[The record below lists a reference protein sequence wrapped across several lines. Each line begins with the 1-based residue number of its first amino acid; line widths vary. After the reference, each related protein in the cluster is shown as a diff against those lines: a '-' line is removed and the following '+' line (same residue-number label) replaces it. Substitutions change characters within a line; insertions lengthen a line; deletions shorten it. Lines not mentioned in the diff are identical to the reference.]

1 MADES
6 SKGIV
11 VQDLVNG
18 RGEWTNIQEVLRVAL
33 VDVIRAISRVDE
45 KFVKE
50 LDGQEAG
57 MRQVRN
63 HLVRSDKANEKTLK
77 ALADQ
82 LGSLELSL
90 NDFAKEN
97 DINQLKDQ
105 LLVFVHAKTKELAT
119 NTVVSAEQFDDLKQ
133 VLEGLPTKS
142 DFEQVITHMKQVE
155 GKNKKISHEIAETR
169 EQIGALSELVKG
181 KPEKPH
187 YDTLTKRLLFL
198 DRKVKAYSD
207 KNDKFGRRIYDIEET
222 LLQMPNK
229 ETIEELGDHI
239 VGLLQAARRD
249 LGEQIGH
256 ATSKV
261 DEFDSIINSKAS
273 KTEVTTEMYTL
284 SKKIEDF
291 STSVSGKATK
301 TDLDLFVRD
310 LSVLET
316 TSREWRERSLI
327 MGKKIEELGK
337 DLQQRVNSRELQAM
351 EERVTKAIDSKV
363 DELSVST
370 QDEFEMMKQVQADIN
385 TAKADKQEMK
395 KIAKQMT
402 GMNTRFRDWHDLIR
416 QANTK
421 ASEVESKLADFA
433 TKQEHQT
440 LQKVLT
446 ANTTKMK
453 GLGEDHGNLK
463 KKIIFYARR
472 QSFN

>member
-155 GKNKKISHEIAETR
+155 GKNKKISHQIAVN
-169 EQIGALSELVKG
+169 LPVS
-181 KPEKPH
+181 
-187 YDTLTKRLLFL
+187 DSNLLH
-198 DRKVKAYSD
+198 
-207 KNDKFGRRIYDIEET
+207 
-222 LLQMPNK
+222 Q
-229 ETIEELGDHI
+229 
-239 VGLLQAARRD
+239 GL
-249 LGEQIGH
+249 
-256 ATSKV
+256 
-261 DEFDSIINSKAS
+261 
-273 KTEVTTEMYTL
+273 
-284 SKKIEDF
+284 
-291 STSVSGKATK
+291 
-301 TDLDLFVRD
+301 
-310 LSVLET
+310 
-316 TSREWRERSLI
+316 
-327 MGKKIEELGK
+327 
-337 DLQQRVNSRELQAM
+337 
-351 EERVTKAIDSKV
+351 
-363 DELSVST
+363 
-370 QDEFEMMKQVQADIN
+370 
-385 TAKADKQEMK
+385 
-395 KIAKQMT
+395 
-402 GMNTRFRDWHDLIR
+402 
-416 QANTK
+416 
-421 ASEVESKLADFA
+421 
-433 TKQEHQT
+433 
-440 LQKVLT
+440 
-446 ANTTKMK
+446 
-453 GLGEDHGNLK
+453 
-463 KKIIFYARR
+463 
-472 QSFN
+472 